1 MNREKSEMIK
11 KSIWVLIITP
21 FILFFFGFVVSKTDV
36 YFEVAKNIDIFTRV
50 YKEIAFNYVEDIS
63 PEQFLRAGIR
73 GMLST
78 LDPYTVFIDEKRKD
92 DIDLLT
98 NGKYGG
104 VGVSIGLRDEK
115 ITILELMDGYAAQR
129 QGIMIGDII
138 LKVDSVL
145 INIDNFDDISLH
157 VKGKP
162 GTFVGITILRNTKDT
177 LQFNLLREEIII
189 KNISFCDFYPEE
201 SNNVYIKLIGFGRS
215 SGEELKKATLE
226 LKKKKEIK
234 SVILDLRGNP
244 GGLLDAAVEVSGK
257 FLKKGE
263 LIVSTKGRDTTNIKY
278 YYSQQE
284 PVLPEIP
291 LVVLVNEGSASAS
304 EIVAGALQDHDR
316 GLIIGTKTF
325 GKGLVQTITPL
336 SYNTSLKI
344 TTSKYYTPS
353 GRSIQK
359 IDYSKKNP
367 VFTKE
372 DGHLVTPYLTD
383 NKRVVYSW
391 GGITPDSIM
400 NFEVRSD
407 LLSELFAK
415 GLIFKFAT
423 EYHEVNKEINFDKLS
438 QEKLISDFLKF
449 LKKENFELKGKGYS
463 LIDNFDSEVKD
474 LNKYSQIKNEITK
487 IKEELSKIY
496 FDELS
501 VHKEYLIGE
510 ITDELSKR
518 YLSKEKSFVI
528 KLNNDRLIKES
539 INMLQND
546 YNYYKVLNRVR

>member
-1 MNREKSEMIK
+1 LNREKSEMIK